1 MANEEQITYYSWM
14 TLTTHSCTKEEYYNL
29 HLNEIWNVNE
39 QSQYSNYL
47 YKYIK
52 LRWTLVD
59 ELLENHTLCLP
70 SGISEE

>member
-1 MANEEQITYYSWM
+1 MDNEEQITYYSWM
-14 TLTTHSCTKEEYYNL
+14 TLTTLSCTEEYYNL

-52 LRWTLVD
+52 LRWTLVI
-59 ELLENHTLCLP
+59 T
-70 SGISEE
+70 SESYSMFAQQH